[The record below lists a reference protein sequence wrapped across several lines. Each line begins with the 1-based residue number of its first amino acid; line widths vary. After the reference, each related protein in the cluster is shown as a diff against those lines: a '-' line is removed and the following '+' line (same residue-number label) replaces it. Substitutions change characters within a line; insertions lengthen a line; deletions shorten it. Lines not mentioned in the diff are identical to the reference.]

1 MTETADVVII
11 GSGIVG
17 SSVAYHLAEQ
27 GCTNV
32 LVIER
37 EAHQGKGSTGKSM
50 GGVRAQFST
59 AVNILMSRYSID
71 FFSRFEETVGHPAD
85 YRAHGYLFCAT
96 NESHLNYLKANR
108 ERQIA
113 LAVKNVE
120 LVSRDDIARFVPQL
134 RVDDIIGGTFCQT
147 DGFVD
152 PYSVMMG
159 FMLKARESG
168 ARLWLDTTVTGIEV
182 EPGSTTTG
190 SAEAGSAGIAG
201 SPLGHPEWGAVLP
214 ANAST
219 ARENVAPTKGQ
230 QSVRADALNAG
241 RTSTPSDKQHPLGT
255 PMPALPTTALTAAAL
270 SARRISG
277 VMTTRGF
284 VSTRIVVNAAGPWA
298 ADVARMAGVVL
309 PVEPLRR
316 QLVPTEPFNGL
327 PQRFP
332 MIIDMSNGFHF
343 RREGKGILL
352 AWNDPDETPGF
363 KTEFDPAFVEK
374 ILTRAAARVPGLAD
388 AEVNP
393 HRAWAGLYEMTPDH
407 HAIIGPAPDVE
418 GLFFVNGFSGHGV
431 MHSPASGRI
440 TADLILKGRSDLI
453 DAAQLNVQRFAKGQL
468 LEETAVL

>member
-59 AVNILMSRYSID
+59 PVNIQMSRYSID
-71 FFSRFEETVGHPAD
+71 FFSRFDEVVGHPAD

-96 NESHLNYLKANR
+96 NQRHLEYLKANR

-113 LAVKNVE
+113 MGVKNVE
-120 LVSRDDIARFVPQL
+120 LVSREDIAKFVPQL
-134 RVDDIIGGTFCQT
+134 RVDDIVGGTFCPT

-152 PYSVMMG
+152 PHSAMMG
-159 FMLKARESG
+159 FMLKARERG
-168 ARLWLDTTVTGIEV
+168 VRLWLDTQVTGIEV
-182 EPGSTTTG
+182 KGSQPSRLGVATAAQPADNNPDST
-190 SAEAGSAGIAG
+190 SAERHIA
-201 SPLGHPEWGAVLP
+201 
-214 ANAST
+214 
-219 ARENVAPTKGQ
+219 
-230 QSVRADALNAG
+230 
-241 RTSTPSDKQHPLGT
+241 
-255 PMPALPTTALTAAAL
+255 
-270 SARRISG
+270 G

-284 VSTRIVVNAAGPWA
+284 VSSPVVVNAAGPWA
-298 ADVARMAGVVL
+298 AEVARLAGAQL

-316 QLVPTEPFNGL
+316 QLVPTEPFDGL
-327 PQRFP
+327 PARFP
-332 MIIDMSNGFHF
+332 MVIDMSTGFHF

-352 AWNDPDETPGF
+352 AWNDPEETPGF
-363 KTEFDPAFVEK
+363 KTDFEPSFIEK
-374 ILTRAAARVPGLAD
+374 ILTHAASRVPRLAE

-393 HRAWAGLYEMTPDH
+393 RRAWAGLYEMTPDH
-407 HAIIGPAPDVE
+407 HAIIGPAPNVS
-418 GLFFVNGFSGHGV
+418 GLYFVNGFSGHGV

-440 TADLILKGRSDLI
+440 TADLILQGHSNLV
-453 DAAQLNVQRFAKGQL
+453 DATQLNVERFATGRL

>member
-59 AVNILMSRYSID
+59 AVNIQMSRYSID
-71 FFSRFEETVGHPAD
+71 FFSRFDEVVGHPAD
-85 YRAHGYLFCAT
+85 YRPHGYLFCAT
-96 NESHLNYLKANR
+96 NERHLEYLKANQ
-108 ERQIA
+108 ERQTA
-113 LAVKNVE
+113 LGVKNVE
-120 LVSRDDIARFVPQL
+120 LVSREEIAKFVPQL
-134 RVDDIIGGTFCQT
+134 RVDDILGGTFCPT

-152 PYSVMMG
+152 PHSVMMG
-159 FMLKARESG
+159 FMLNARARG
-168 ARLWLDTTVTGIEV
+168 VRLWLDTAVTGIEV
-182 EPGSTTTG
+182 GP
-190 SAEAGSAGIAG
+190 ANAGSAGI
-201 SPLGHPEWGAVLP
+201 LP
-214 ANAST
+214 ASGGPELLPPNH
-219 ARENVAPTKGQ
+219 RNPT
-230 QSVRADALNAG
+230 
-241 RTSTPSDKQHPLGT
+241 
-255 PMPALPTTALTAAAL
+255 
-270 SARRISG
+270 RRITG

-284 VSTRIVVNAAGPWA
+284 VSTPIVVNAAGPWA
-298 ADVARMAGVVL
+298 AEVARMAGAEL

-316 QLVPTEPFNGL
+316 QLVPTEPFDGL

-332 MIIDMSNGFHF
+332 MVIDMSTGFHF

-352 AWNDPDETPGF
+352 AWNDPEERFGF
-363 KTEFDPAFVEK
+363 KTDFDPSFVEK
-374 ILTRAAARVPGLAD
+374 ILTHAAYRVPALAE

-393 HRAWAGLYEMTPDH
+393 RRAWAGLYEMTPDH
-407 HAIIGPAPDVE
+407 HAIIGRAHNIE
-418 GLFFVNGFSGHGV
+418 GLYFANGFSGHGV

-440 TADLILKGRSDLI
+440 TADLILHGRSNVI
-453 DAAQLNVQRFAKGQL
+453 NASQLSADRFAEGRL